1 VRCQHNVLV
10 CPSVRHNVRLSVRPS
25 VRPCGANIIYFSK
38 ESTYLWFIYSRRCGV
53 VCPTELGLLH
63 FFKGYGISSFRTVT
77 KTVTGGRSS
86 EGPCSST
93 ESEPS
98 FGWSE
103 LRYVQIN
110 IEGLPGKV
118 TSLNDSGC
126 QLCVARR
133 DVLKSLNLPK
143 LGEAKL
149 KGLSKEVI
157 PADLV
162 RVRMKLA
169 DGSAFSNVTCAVVDN
184 LNHSVILGSD
194 IVEKLNVKLAEEQ
207 CCINDVIDV
216 DVINIDNNVIDGD
229 VMSDVTNA
237 DNGDD
242 DNDVSVDPRKASADI
257 LRTEQKTDRS
267 LAGCWSLAERQK
279 AGYFVRDGILYRQQE
294 MLGHEYEQL
303 VLPAGR
309 RAEVIKLGHEVV
321 GGHLA
326 SKKAKERIK
335 LSFTWPTIAKDVQR
349 ACETCHLCQKRRRVT
364 VYDRVPINPI
374 PRNEVAFDCLV
385 MDCLGPLFPS
395 QKLEYNYAL
404 VLCDSNTRYPFAY
417 PLRSLSAKNVCNAF
431 LGSTLT
437 SLSSSPLSA
446 LVTSLI
452 TSPKVETG
460 S

>member
-1 VRCQHNVLV
+1 MRGCLPDRVGALTFLKGMVFQV
-10 CPSVRHNVRLSVRPS
+10 SELSQKQLLGDGRPR
-25 VRPCGANIIYFSK
+25 VPAPQPKVNLALDRSK
-38 ESTYLWFIYSRRCGV
+38 QGPDVARQAVSK
-53 VCPTELGLLH
+53 TELG
-63 FFKGYGISSFRTVT
+63 TVQDLNRIQPVPYLRNNST
-77 KTVTGGRSS
+77 LQRCFICASPSHLAKACPQRVGNVAKNRSVPRPYVNTLVPKQKRGTIASQENNDNQVMTNSQVNHATVNKYVVTNDNCFSRNDDDKV
-86 EGPCSST
+86 T
-93 ESEPS
+93 ESPGDIEQRDKTSDDTETTSSRPS
-98 FGWSE
+98 EDQAIDSLLADGWSE

-110 IEGLPGKV
+110 IEGLPEKV

-279 AGYFVRDGILYRQQE
+279 AGYFVRDEILYRQQK

-309 RAEVIKLGHEVV
+309 TPEVIKLGHEVV

-326 SKKAKERIK
+326 SKKK
-335 LSFTWPTIAKDVQR
+335 
-349 ACETCHLCQKRRRVT
+349 QK
-364 VYDRVPINPI
+364 
-374 PRNEVAFDCLV
+374 
-385 MDCLGPLFPS
+385 
-395 QKLEYNYAL
+395 K
-404 VLCDSNTRYPFAY
+404 
-417 PLRSLSAKNVCNAF
+417 K
-431 LGSTLT
+431 
-437 SLSSSPLSA
+437 
-446 LVTSLI
+446 
-452 TSPKVETG
+452 
-460 S
+460 